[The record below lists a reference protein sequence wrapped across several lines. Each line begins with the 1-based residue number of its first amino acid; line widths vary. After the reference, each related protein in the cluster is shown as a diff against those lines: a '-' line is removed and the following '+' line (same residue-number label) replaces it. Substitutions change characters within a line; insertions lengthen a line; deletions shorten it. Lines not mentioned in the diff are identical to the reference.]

1 MDGQE
6 LVAGGQTLLIDVL
19 RVEFDLDLFIDAM
32 QIQLQAVQRVPSHTH
47 THTHT
52 QSNNTILL
60 YNTKFVVKRHDA
72 VASEALANR
81 TVKKHRRR
89 RKKCAHVL

>member
-47 THTHT
+47 THTRTH
-52 QSNNTILL
+52 NPTIQ
-60 YNTKFVVKRHDA
+60 YKSVVY
-72 VASEALANR
+72 
-81 TVKKHRRR
+81 
-89 RKKCAHVL
+89 C